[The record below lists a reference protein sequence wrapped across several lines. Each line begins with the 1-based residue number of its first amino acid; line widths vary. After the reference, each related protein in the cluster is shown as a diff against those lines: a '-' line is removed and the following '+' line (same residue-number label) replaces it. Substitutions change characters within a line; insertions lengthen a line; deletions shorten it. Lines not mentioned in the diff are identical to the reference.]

1 MSNPIYVIKEVGD
14 NFYINKTKIPT
25 EIFDEELVNYRIEDR
40 ESIIDNLIMWISEC
54 RCSDRNLNSD
64 KELMK
69 ADLKLLINIDDEF
82 ILSSIST
89 NHYLYGNSEEFNNQC
104 EEILT
109 KV

>member
-1 MSNPIYVIKEVGD
+1 MKNPKYIIKEVGD

-25 EIFDEELVNYRIEDR
+25 KIFDEELVNYRIEDR
-40 ESIIDNLIMWISEC
+40 ETLIDNLCMWISEC
-54 RCSDRNLNSD
+54 KNSD

-69 ADLKLLINIDDEF
+69 ADLKELINIDDEF

-89 NHYLYGNSEEFNNQC
+89 NYYLYGNSEEFDNQC

>member
-1 MSNPIYVIKEVGD
+1 MSNPIYIIKEVGD

-25 EIFDEELVNYRIEDR
+25 KIFDEELVNYRIEDR
-40 ESIIDNLIMWISEC
+40 ETLIDNLIMWISEC
-54 RCSDRNLNSD
+54 RSSD
-64 KELMK
+64 KEIMK
-69 ADLKLLINIDDEF
+69 ADLKLLINLDDEF

-109 KV
+109 KL

>member
-1 MSNPIYVIKEVGD
+1 MKNPKYIIKEVGD

-25 EIFDEELVNYRIEDR
+25 KIFDEELVNYRIEDR
-40 ESIIDNLIMWISEC
+40 ETLIDNLCMWISEC
-54 RCSDRNLNSD
+54 KNSD
-64 KELMK
+64 QELMK
-69 ADLKLLINIDDEF
+69 ADLKELINIDDEF